1 MHRKF
6 RNGFYRLYFIYSLNF
21 NIVFD
26 RDGRIL
32 VGEHGSKIEIFRNIY
47 STSAVQRGRSR
58 REGEKKFEHVRNS
71 IPCTKFGEAGKSWN
85 NVNFLLVADRKK
97 GREGGRE
104 GKTWALL
111 FRIIYQ
117 ADESVKF
124 DLTNAKFRKISNFTS
139 ETFPKLNNPC
149 MRNAFRDETWQFMS
163 VSQGTQQSRIVKLY
177 ATPRA

>member
-1 MHRKF
+1 MEEFSWASTGRKLKFSEIYTRPLLF
-6 RNGFYRLYFIYSLNF
+6 RGGG
-21 NIVFD
+21 VG
-26 RDGRIL
+26 GR
-32 VGEHGSKIEIFRNIY
+32 GK
-47 STSAVQRGRSR
+47 
-58 REGEKKFEHVRNS
+58 KKFEHVRNS

-163 VSQGTQQSRIVKLY
+163 VSQGTQ
-177 ATPRA
+177 